1 MERNEAI
8 ARVAEAA
15 IEGIY
20 KISNDAIHLLGG
32 TAFGEAVVEA
42 ARSPESTMTLAS
54 TGEKRPRGRP
64 RKTYASVSVAVPV
77 IEPQP
82 TNQIGY
88 EAEIKVGS
96 DTPADYDEMDVYH
109 SDTFNL
115 EERAFPMFEDNW
127 FANNLDEARKYCREL
142 LSERITEIGTDATR
156 KEIMDMTGRAKVSD
170 FDAEACMKFYRAVTR
185 AIVNV

>member
-1 MERNEAI
+1 MDRNEAI
-8 ARVAEAA
+8 ARIAETA

-32 TAFGEAVVEA
+32 VAFGDAVVEA
-42 ARSPESTMTLAS
+42 ARSPESTLTLAS

-64 RKTYASVSVAVPV
+64 RKTDASASVAVPV

-82 TNQIGY
+82 T
-88 EAEIKVGS
+88 EAEA
-96 DTPADYDEMDVYH
+96 TECDEMDAYH
-109 SDTFNL
+109 SDTFNVD
-115 EERAFPMFEDNW
+115 ERAFPMFPDEW
-127 FANNLDEARKYCREL
+127 FAANLEEAHRYCREL
-142 LSERITEIGTDATR
+142 VSARIAEIGTDATR
-156 KEIMDMTGRAKVSD
+156 KEIVDFTGRVKVSD

>member
-1 MERNEAI
+1 MDRNEAI
-8 ARVAEAA
+8 ARIAETA

-32 TAFGEAVVEA
+32 VAFGDAVVEA
-42 ARSPESTMTLAS
+42 ARSPESTLTLAS

-64 RKTYASVSVAVPV
+64 RKTDASASVAVPV

-82 TNQIGY
+82 TNQIDY
-88 EAEIKVGS
+88 EAESKVGG
-96 DTPADYDEMDVYH
+96 DTPAECDEMDAYH

-115 EERAFPMFEDNW
+115 EERAFPMFEDGW
-127 FANNLDEARKYCREL
+127 FAANLEEARKYCREL
-142 LSERITEIGTDATR
+142 LSARISEIGTDATR
-156 KEIMDMTGRAKVSD
+156 KEIVDTTGRVKVSD

>member
-1 MERNEAI
+1 MDRNEAI
-8 ARVAEAA
+8 ARIAETA

-32 TAFGEAVVEA
+32 VAFGDATVEG
-42 ARSPESTMTLAS
+42 ARNPESTLTLAS

-64 RKTYASVSVAVPV
+64 RKTDASASVAVPV

-82 TNQIGY
+82 SKE
-88 EAEIKVGS
+88 EAATATEC
-96 DTPADYDEMDVYH
+96 DDMDAYH
-109 SDTFNL
+109 SDTFNVD
-115 EERAFPMFEDNW
+115 ERAFPMFPDEW
-127 FANNLDEARKYCREL
+127 FAANLEEAHRYCREL
-142 LSERITEIGTDATR
+142 VSARISEIGTDATR
-156 KEIMDMTGRAKVSD
+156 KEIVDVTGRVKVSD